1 MIKKILFLVIFISTL
16 SFGDMARKYIDFE
29 YALLNYSN
37 SSTNKDFQ
45 LNGYKLTA
53 GYMLFDF
60 SYLDIGVES
69 SIMVTKGEAQ
79 NLVTID
85 NGANING
92 VTLNDATVDVD
103 LLYTAYM
110 KATAPIVD
118 ILYGNLYLGWDRAKV
133 SSKAK
138 DYNRYSK
145 WDDSL
150 SYGVGLEYWIPMGVS
165 LKIDYMSYFNNLN
178 SVEFGFG
185 FKF

>member
-1 MIKKILFLVIFISTL
+1 MIKKIFILVLILTSLFSDT
-16 SFGDMARKYIDFE
+16 SKKYIDFE

-60 SYLDIGVES
+60 PYLDIGVES
-69 SIMVTKGEAQ
+69 SIMVTKGEVR
-79 NLVTID
+79 NSVIID
-85 NGANING
+85 NGLNING
-92 VTLNDATVDVD
+92 TTLHDATVDVD

-118 ILYGNLYLGWDRAKV
+118 ILYGNLYIGWDRAKV
-133 SSKAK
+133 SSEAK
-138 DYNRYSK
+138 DYTRYSK

-150 SYGVGLEYWIPMGVS
+150 SYGIGLEYWIPMGVS

-178 SVEFGFG
+178 SIEFGFG